1 VSEPARIKFEID
13 CPSIEVRRGEYATV
27 WLRVDDGSGF
37 DRIQCELRV
46 EKDGTPRV
54 YLPPRHVG
62 IVDSFDIWT
71 PSGAGDE
78 GTKGEAS

>member
-1 VSEPARIKFEID
+1 MAKHARIKFEVD

-27 WLRVDDGSGF
+27 WLRVDDGSPGF

-46 EKDGTPRV
+46 AEDGTSRV

-62 IVDSFDIWT
+62 IVESFDNWT
-71 PSGAGDE
+71 PSE
-78 GTKGEAS
+78 NRHE